1 MNEDTLN
8 MEIRQF
14 LKKVGISSQREIE
27 QAIYAALET
36 EQLNGNETLPIK
48 ISLTMPDL
56 DLHHH
61 VSGQIKLE

>member
-1 MNEDTLN
+1 MNAEIFN

-27 QAIYAALET
+27 QAIYAALDT
-36 EQLNGNETLPIK
+36 QQLNGNETLPVK
-48 ISLTMPDL
+48 ITLTIPDL

-61 VSGQIKLE
+61 VAGQIKLE